1 MYSWAED
8 TAACWTEHLSDSD
21 KLFTLSKV
29 VFELGSQN
37 ADTLKSHSLDTK
49 LSVGLRVKYTF
60 DHELRRIDRM
70 EKKLS
75 NISTLILK
83 IDLGHIICENGGGF
97 YTVYCKCWGS
107 QARETLELY
116 ALFDGYFLILRQTI
130 QNVYMPQDL
139 K

>member
-1 MYSWAED
+1 M
-8 TAACWTEHLSDSD
+8 
-21 KLFTLSKV
+21 

-97 YTVYCKCWGS
+97 YTVYCKC
-107 QARETLELY
+107 
-116 ALFDGYFLILRQTI
+116 
-130 QNVYMPQDL
+130 
-139 K
+139 